1 MLYWIK
7 KGKENRKGDM
17 IPFIRKFVFADSG
30 KNTAAPHIFLIL
42 CAYAAITT
50 TYSGVLFDAATSTV
64 RFILDFIIIAIF
76 VVMERLPVS
85 NTVTAFL
92 SPTLIAVVLVFGAI
106 LEDGDGLLFIY
117 ISCVALISLSYFSSK
132 GLAAYIVAEGFALVV
147 ILFALHINLLGDNF
161 TMLYNTISFI
171 ACLGLNALAYSFC
184 IFCVKML
191 NALTEAKNEASLA
204 AQAKGNFLAN
214 MSHEIRTP
222 LNAIIG
228 FTEAELRRDLS
239 EEDFENLHKI
249 HSSSNLLLGI
259 INDILDMSKI
269 ESGKFD
275 LAPAEYVF
283 ADMIYDTV
291 ALNMVRIESKPV
303 KLTVSVD
310 ENIPSRIVGDEL
322 RVKQILNN
330 LLSNAIKYTT
340 AGSIELHV
348 SGCPAG
354 NGVRLFFS
362 VADTGIGIRE
372 SDLKMLF
379 SKYYQVGGERN
390 RGIEGTGL
398 GLSICK
404 GLTEMMGGKISA
416 QSEYGTGS
424 TFTAEIWQEAS
435 GSSKIGSVAAA
446 LENFTYSPEHHDA
459 AVDYMQ
465 MPHAKV
471 LVVDDVDMNLEVA
484 VCCLEPYGM
493 HVDCTDNGADA
504 VRRVKSGEPRYD
516 LILMDHMMPEMDGI
530 EAVHTIR
537 EIGTEYALSVPIVAL
552 TANALSGNDKMFA
565 DNGFQGFLAKP
576 IDLLKLDAVLH
587 KWVCRFCA
595 V

>member
-1 MLYWIK
+1 
-7 KGKENRKGDM
+7 M
-17 IPFIRKFVFADSG
+17 IPFIRKFVFADSR

-50 TYSGVLFDAATSTV
+50 AYTGMFFDAATMAV
-64 RFILDFIIIAIF
+64 RFVLDVGIVAIF
-76 VVMERLPVS
+76 VAMERLPLS
-85 NTVTAFL
+85 SAATAFL

-106 LEDGDGLLFIY
+106 FDAGDGLLFIY
-117 ISCVALISLSYFSSK
+117 ISCVALISLSYFSAK
-132 GLAAYIVAEGFALVV
+132 GLAAYIVTAGLAFVV
-147 ILFALHINLLGDNF
+147 ILFVFKINLLGSNF
-161 TMLYNTISFI
+161 TMLYNYISFI

-184 IFCVKML
+184 LFCVKML
-191 NALTEAKNEASLA
+191 SALTEAKNEASLA

-239 EEDFENLHKI
+239 APDIENLHKI

-275 LAPAEYVF
+275 LVPAEYVF
-283 ADMIYDTV
+283 ADMIYDTI

-303 KLTVSVD
+303 NLTVSVD
-310 ENIPSRIVGDEL
+310 EGIPSQMVGDEL
-322 RVKQILNN
+322 RVKQVLNN
-330 LLSNAIKYTT
+330 LLSNAIKYTP
-340 AGSIELHV
+340 AGNIELRV
-348 SGCPAG
+348 TGCPADG
-354 NGVRLFFS
+354 GVRLFFS

-372 SDLKMLF
+372 NDLKMLF
-379 SKYYQVGGERN
+379 SEYFQVVGERN

-404 GLTEMMGGKISA
+404 GLAELMGGKISA
-416 QSEYGTGS
+416 ESEYGVGS
-424 TFTAEIWQEAS
+424 TFTAEIWQETS
-435 GSSKIGSVAAA
+435 GSPPIGAAVSAA
-446 LENFTYSPEHHDA
+446 LGNFSYAPKYHDSA
-459 AVDYMQ
+459 FDYMP

-471 LVVDDVDMNLEVA
+471 LVVDDVEMNLEVA
-484 VCCLEPYGM
+484 ACCLEPYGM
-493 HVDCTDNGADA
+493 RVDCTDSGTDA
-504 VRRVKSGEPRYD
+504 VRRVKDGEPRYD
-516 LILMDHMMPEMDGI
+516 LILMDHMMPGMDGI
-530 EAVHTIR
+530 EAVRTIR

-576 IDLLKLDAVLH
+576 IDLIKLDAVLRR
-587 KWVCRFCA
+587 WVC
-595 V
+595 